1 MDSVDGESR
10 VFQDYDLFSKEIQVI
25 IQLRKGKGYNT
36 YEVLVAGCL
45 DMPAQRYTFI
55 IPLSKKNRKVLSCTI
70 SIFFSNIGCFINNL
84 KGCNMSLSISRFHCI
99 GRYLANRIGS
109 LGARGFSL
117 IELLIVMIILGLL
130 ASLVG
135 PKMFGKLGM
144 AKQKTAKTQIEMLL
158 TALDA
163 YRLDMGV
170 YPSTQEGLE
179 ALMVNPGSDNWDGP
193 YLAKELPLDPWGNPY
208 NYENPGTH
216 GEVDIYSYGLDN
228 QPGGEGEN
236 SDVGSW

>member
-1 MDSVDGESR
+1 M
-10 VFQDYDLFSKEIQVI
+10 
-25 IQLRKGKGYNT
+25 
-36 YEVLVAGCL
+36 
-45 DMPAQRYTFI
+45 
-55 IPLSKKNRKVLSCTI
+55 
-70 SIFFSNIGCFINNL
+70 
-84 KGCNMSLSISRFHCI
+84 SISRFMRRERFLII
-99 GRYLANRIGS
+99 GMFR
-109 LGARGFSL
+109 LGAKGFSL

-144 AKQKTAKTQIEMLL
+144 AKQKTAKTQIEMLM

-170 YPSTQEGLE
+170 YPSSQDGLE
-179 ALMVNPGSDNWDGP
+179 ALVVNPGDDKWDGP
-193 YLAKELPLDPWGNPY
+193 YLAKGVPLDPWGNPY
-208 NYENPGTH
+208 NYANPGTH